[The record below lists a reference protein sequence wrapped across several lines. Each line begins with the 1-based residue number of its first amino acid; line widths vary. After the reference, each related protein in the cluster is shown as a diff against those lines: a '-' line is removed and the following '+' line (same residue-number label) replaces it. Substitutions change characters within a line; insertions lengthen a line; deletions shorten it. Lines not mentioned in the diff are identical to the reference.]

1 MYQIDTNINTALER
15 QADHVR
21 AVKAYGSRGAT
32 EQADRSWAS
41 LVLAV
46 AAPIAVLVALGLMV
60 H

>member
-32 EQADRSWAS
+32 
-41 LVLAV
+41 
-46 AAPIAVLVALGLMV
+46 APSMCVD
-60 H
+60 